1 VNLTVPAAAIEVERA
16 SVAYGPRVALREIT
30 FEVDTGQAVGYLGP
44 NGAGKTTTLRLLAG
58 LRRPDAGAV
67 RLLGADP
74 VHDHG
79 AALAHVG
86 VLVET
91 PGVLPYVT
99 ARDLLGHVA
108 RVKRVAPS
116 EETAQVRDLATQLG
130 FLEQI
135 DRPIGTLSTGLTRRL
150 LLAVALVGDPQV
162 LLLDEPT
169 LGLDPAARAD
179 LRRILRGLRR
189 DGRTLFLSTHLL
201 DDVEEVCTRVL
212 FLRDGQLVGDE
223 PVELRPVSAT
233 GAPLRTIAV
242 GFAREV
248 SVPEVRAAVS
258 DSVEVEVGG
267 PRVARLRFAGD
278 DARQAEILALL
289 VRAGLPLVNVSDGR
303 ATLGQ
308 RYLERV
314 GREDSP

>member
-1 VNLTVPAAAIEVERA
+1 VATAAVLIERA
-16 SVAYGPRVALREIT
+16 TVSYGPRVALKDISFEIGA
-30 FEVDTGQAVGYLGP
+30 GQAVGYLGP

-58 LRRPDAGAV
+58 LRRPDSGAV
-67 RLLGADP
+67 RLLGVDP
-74 VHDHG
+74 VRDHG
-79 AALAHVG
+79 AALRRVG

-99 ARDLLGHVA
+99 ARDLLDHVG
-108 RVKRVAPS
+108 RVKGLGASAREPQIKA
-116 EETAQVRDLATQLG
+116 LASQLG
-130 FLEQI
+130 LADQL

-150 LLAVALVGDPQV
+150 LLAVALVGDPEV

-179 LRRILRGLRR
+179 LRHILRELRR
-189 DGRTLFLSTHLL
+189 DGRTLLLSTHLL

-223 PVELRPVSAT
+223 AVELRPVDAA
-233 GAPLRTIAV
+233 GAPLRT
-242 GFAREV
+242 
-248 SVPEVRAAVS
+248 
-258 DSVEVEVGG
+258 
-267 PRVARLRFAGD
+267 VALRFARDVTGPELRAATGEGVEVDVAGTHELRARFSGD
-278 DARQAEILALL
+278 DRRQVELLARVVQ
-289 VRAGLPLVNVSDGR
+289 AGLPLLAVRDGS

-314 GREDSP
+314 GREDPE